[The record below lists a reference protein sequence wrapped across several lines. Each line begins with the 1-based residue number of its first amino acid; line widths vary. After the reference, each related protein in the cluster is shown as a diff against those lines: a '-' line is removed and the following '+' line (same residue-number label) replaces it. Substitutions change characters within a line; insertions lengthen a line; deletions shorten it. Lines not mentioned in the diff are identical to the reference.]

1 MTDADDDLNFNFPA
15 RHGELSALSDDD
27 LATAYRKM
35 AYANKHPYES
45 IAEHEM
51 QFRLVAALR
60 EFKQAADRSSRTLN
74 VLTVVLVVL
83 TVVLVVY
90 AIRA

>member
-1 MTDADDDLNFNFPA
+1 MTDDDDLIFNFPA
-15 RHGELSALSDDD
+15 RPGELSALSDDD

-35 AYANKHPYES
+35 AYANKHPYDS

-51 QFRLVAALR
+51 RYRLVLALR
-60 EFKQAADRSSRTLN
+60 DFKQAADRSSRTLN

-83 TVVLVVY
+83 TAVLVVY
-90 AIRA
+90 TIRA